1 MVDLMTAGTGVHSAS
16 TRVGKTRDWAGSSLP
31 RRGLGPR
38 ARRPGNQNDGRQHS
52 RHSHRLVSAL
62 WVRTDQR
69 DRTAPYGD
77 NRFGIAKRDDMHV
90 VVLAS
95 A

>member
-16 TRVGKTRDWAGSSLP
+16 TRVGKTRDWAGSSF
-31 RRGLGPR
+31 
-38 ARRPGNQNDGRQHS
+38 AAED
-52 RHSHRLVSAL
+52 
-62 WVRTDQR
+62 WVRERSGREIRMTVVNIR
-69 DRTAPYGD
+69 DTLIAGYLRCGYVLTSETEPFPYGD